1 MNSLTHNIRFSLAT
15 KSEIIYKHLGPH
27 RQTINGKNQSV
38 LIKNIVGTIIILLN
52 MAGLGY
58 LFFLGISKFFEDH
71 DANEQEGFNNVAKAE
86 SNTGQPVV
94 IDEDIIPD
102 EDDLL
107 KDMDLSDLDSLD
119 LDDFE

>member
-1 MNSLTHNIRFSLAT
+1 M
-15 KSEIIYKHLGPH
+15 
-27 RQTINGKNQSV
+27 
-38 LIKNIVGTIIILLN
+38 LIKNIVGATIILLN

-58 LFFLGISKFFEDH
+58 LFFLGISEFFGDH
-71 DANEQEGFNNVAKAE
+71 DTDEQEE
-86 SNTGQPVV
+86 LNTVEKNGVNAGQPVV

-107 KDMDLSDLDSLD
+107 KDMDLSDLDNLD